1 MKPTNA
7 NEGWED
13 MPPYLDEETRKVGA
27 TEAMANVLRGVH
39 TKKAMPLVLIACDPN
54 NPTRLTVFPCGPDAS
69 PMAILAIL
77 RVTADMIEKQIRAGL
92 GEESPPS

>member
-13 MPPYLDEETRKVGA
+13 SNLHLDEETRRRGA

-39 TKKAMPLVLIACDPN
+39 TKKALPLVLIACDPN
-54 NPTRLTVFPCGPDAS
+54 NPARLTVFPCGPDVS

-77 RVTADMIEKQIRAGL
+77 KVTADVIEKQIRAGL
-92 GEESPPS
+92 GEENS